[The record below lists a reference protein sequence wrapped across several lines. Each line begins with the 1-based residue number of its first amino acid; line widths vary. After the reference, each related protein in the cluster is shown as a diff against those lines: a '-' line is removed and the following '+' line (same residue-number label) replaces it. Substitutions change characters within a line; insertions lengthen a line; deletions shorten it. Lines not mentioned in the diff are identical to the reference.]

1 MAGDIKQKFGSNNQ
15 TITISLGS
23 LANTSARQST
33 EIDNSSNLFRDA
45 LVSVKV
51 KSGASGTATTGIV
64 NVYAYATT
72 DGGTT
77 RTENAGASDAAI
89 TLTSPPNAILI
100 GVIAVVANAT
110 TYYGGP
116 FSVARAFGGVL
127 PEKWGIIIENRC
139 GGTLDATGGN
149 HAVTYQGVLDQY
161 T

>member
-1 MAGDIKQKFGSNNQ
+1 MAGDIKQKFGTNGQ

-23 LANTSARQST
+23 LANSSARQST

-51 KSGASGTATTGIV
+51 KSGASGTSATGVV
-64 NVYAYATT
+64 NVYAYATV

-100 GVIAVVANAT
+100 GVISVVANAT

-116 FSVARAFGGVL
+116 FSVARAFGGTL

-139 GGTLDATGGN
+139 GGTLDTTGGN
-149 HAVTYQGVLDQY
+149 HSVQYQGVLDQY
-161 T
+161 A

>member
-116 FSVARAFGGVL
+116 FSVARAFGGTL

-139 GGTLDATGGN
+139 GGTLDTTGGN
-149 HAVTYQGVLDQY
+149 HGVTYQGVYDQY